1 MITGITEAKTLKKHI
16 SCECQCKF
24 DGTKCKSNQSWNNK
38 KCHCDCKKHHICEK
52 DYEEMEINCNG
63 NVNVKMENIENSI
76 LDDSVSTCDDVIESY
91 DEKTKTIPTNFN
103 EKNITCETQSFNV
116 LLTFLLIT
124 IAVLIAVNIY
134 CYMIKYRAKQKHLF
148 PFHDSKLKQFCVGSI
163 N

>member
-1 MITGITEAKTLKKHI
+1 MEQNVSQINRGITRNVTVTVKNIISVKKI
-16 SCECQCKF
+16 MRKW
-24 DGTKCKSNQSWNNK
+24 K
-38 KCHCDCKKHHICEK
+38 
-52 DYEEMEINCNG
+52 INCNG

-124 IAVLIAVNIY
+124 IALLIAVNIY

>member
-1 MITGITEAKTLKKHI
+1 MTVKNIISVKKI
-16 SCECQCKF
+16 MRKW
-24 DGTKCKSNQSWNNK
+24 K
-38 KCHCDCKKHHICEK
+38 
-52 DYEEMEINCNG
+52 INCNG

-124 IAVLIAVNIY
+124 IALLIAVNIY

>member
-1 MITGITEAKTLKKHI
+1 MEQNVSQINRGITRNVTVTVKNIISVKKI
-16 SCECQCKF
+16 MRKW
-24 DGTKCKSNQSWNNK
+24 K
-38 KCHCDCKKHHICEK
+38 
-52 DYEEMEINCNG
+52 INCNG

-124 IAVLIAVNIY
+124 IALLIAVNIY

-148 PFHDSKLKQFCVGSI
+148 PFHDSKLK
-163 N
+163 

>member
-1 MITGITEAKTLKKHI
+1 MEQNVSQINRGITRNVTVTVKNIISVKKI
-16 SCECQCKF
+16 MRKW
-24 DGTKCKSNQSWNNK
+24 K
-38 KCHCDCKKHHICEK
+38 
-52 DYEEMEINCNG
+52 INCNG

-116 LLTFLLIT
+116 LLTVLLIT
-124 IAVLIAVNIY
+124 IALLIAVNIY

>member
-1 MITGITEAKTLKKHI
+1 MEQNVSQINRGITRNVTVTVKNIISVKKI
-16 SCECQCKF
+16 MRKW
-24 DGTKCKSNQSWNNK
+24 K
-38 KCHCDCKKHHICEK
+38 
-52 DYEEMEINCNG
+52 INCNG

-103 EKNITCETQSFNV
+103 EKNITCETQTFNV

-124 IAVLIAVNIY
+124 IALLIAVNIY